1 MVDRIALETSRL
13 RLRSWHDDDLGALA
27 QLCADAE
34 VMRYEPALL
43 TRDECAAMMVRSRLH
58 LLRHG
63 FGLWALER
71 KDNGAFVGYC
81 GLGWAPPSLPEP
93 AVELRWGVA
102 CEQWGQGLV
111 LEAARAVLQHA
122 FVTLELPE
130 VVACLARINEPAR
143 QLVEAL
149 GMRAEQAMPFAHPDL
164 AAGHP
169 LHEQLLYRLQRDDW
183 RK

>member
-81 GLGWAPPSLPEP
+81 GLGWRRRRCQSQRWNCAGAWP
-93 AVELRWGVA
+93 ANNG
-102 CEQWGQGLV
+102 
-111 LEAARAVLQHA
+111 ARAW
-122 FVTLELPE
+122 
-130 VVACLARINEPAR
+130 CLRRHGPSCS
-143 QLVEAL
+143 
-149 GMRAEQAMPFAHPDL
+149 MPLSPSNC
-164 AAGHP
+164 P
-169 LHEQLLYRLQRDDW
+169 RW
-183 RK
+183 